1 MTYLKNVGISFGF
14 ILGSLFGITLLI
26 TFLHYMNLI
35 GSKVLSVLEILTPLI
50 ALFVG
55 GFVIGKKSK
64 QKGWLEGLKLSG
76 IFLVILVLFQYLGLH
91 SSFSLKNVLFYV
103 LLIVSTVFGS
113 MIGINKS
120 PKNE

>member
-1 MTYLKNVGISFGF
+1 MTYLKNIGISFGF

-76 IFLVILVLFQYLGLH
+76 IFLVVLVLFQYLGLH

-120 PKNE
+120 SKNE